1 MVPFC
6 SASTYRESGLLFL
19 CQKQQLIQISEPET
33 QQGATTLS
41 ASVEIVCTTCYIK
54 GIASA
59 QFSIAGDLNVGQAFS
74 NVTAEIGEE
83 FGNITTTF
91 VDYAE
96 NYTQSVITGLGDGFD
111 LEDFDFPP
119 LDIDLDIDIPDIP
132 GCELQ
137 FQFDGLELYMEI
149 DTILSGGASYT
160 INLYTSRTPIGFKL
174 GDELT
179 VGVIFSI
186 DLILSVE
193 AQIDISTG
201 FHILLNDGIAIDLHM
216 FDKNVSSITL

>member
-1 MVPFC
+1 V
-6 SASTYRESGLLFL
+6 
-19 CQKQQLIQISEPET
+19 
-33 QQGATTLS
+33 GATTLA
-41 ASVEIVCTTCYIK
+41 ASVEIICTTCYIK
-54 GIASA
+54 GVASA
-59 QFSIAGDLNVGQAFS
+59 QFTIAGDFDVGQAFK
-74 NVTAEIGEE
+74 NVTSEIGNE
-83 FGNITTTF
+83 FRNVSNTF
-91 VDYAE
+91 VDYVD
-96 NYTQSVITGLGDGFD
+96 NYTQSVITEFGDGID

-149 DTILSGGASYT
+149 NTILSGGATYT
-160 INLYTSRTPIGFKL
+160 INLYTSQTPIGFRL